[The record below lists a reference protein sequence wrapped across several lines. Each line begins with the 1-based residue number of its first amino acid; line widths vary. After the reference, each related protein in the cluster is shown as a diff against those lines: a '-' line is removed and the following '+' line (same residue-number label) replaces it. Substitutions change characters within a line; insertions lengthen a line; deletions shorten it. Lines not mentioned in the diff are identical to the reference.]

1 MMNRGIIL
9 LLFVS
14 VLLCIGC
21 SDTQHY
27 KFTLRGNLEGIMDG
41 EVALLKPFKN
51 EVLCS
56 TRIEGGKFELKGCL
70 EAPGQF
76 GLKVGERSFLVFM
89 DGHDMRLDG
98 AYESL
103 SANDLK
109 GSPAN
114 DLEREYRD
122 LINKEYYGRQWPLL
136 EEYKQADDA
145 GDVKLADKVMT
156 QVIRLEDTRY
166 ELTREFARQHPDNIF
181 SAYASEQIG
190 REVYRYAKGLYEVLG
205 AKVRE
210 SQWGIALKKHVDDLV
225 TSIEGTEVPDFTVTD
240 EEGNKVSMSSLR
252 GSVVVLDFW
261 ASWCGPCRKEMK
273 SLRELY
279 KELEGQGVRFVSISL
294 DDSEERWKKA
304 CEEEQI
310 PWLSALAEGGWE
322 KSTIRKALG
331 IESIPHIIV
340 VDKEGKIAAKN
351 ARRNI
356 LWERL
361 EEILNKK

>member
-1 MMNRGIIL
+1 MNRGIIL

-109 GSPAN
+109 GSPTN

-261 ASWCGPCRKEMK
+261 ASWCGPCRKEGENVK
-273 SLRELY
+273 AIY
-279 KELEGQGVRFVSISL
+279 KDFHDKGFDVLGVSL
-294 DDSEERWKKA
+294 DNKLDAWKKA
-304 CEEEQI
+304 IQDD
-310 PWLSALAEGGWE
+310 
-322 KSTIRKALG
+322 G
-331 IESIPHIIV
+331 IEWGQVSDLQGWKTPMTKLYDFHAIPYLLLVDGEGRIV
-340 VDKEGKIAAKN
+340 AKN
-351 ARRNI
+351 LRGEALRAKVA
-356 LWERL
+356 
-361 EEILNKK
+361 EICGK

>member
-1 MMNRGIIL
+1 M
-9 LLFVS
+9 
-14 VLLCIGC
+14 
-21 SDTQHY
+21 
-27 KFTLRGNLEGIMDG
+27 
-41 EVALLKPFKN
+41 
-51 EVLCS
+51 
-56 TRIEGGKFELKGCL
+56 
-70 EAPGQF
+70 
-76 GLKVGERSFLVFM
+76 
-89 DGHDMRLDG
+89 
-98 AYESL
+98 
-103 SANDLK
+103 
-109 GSPAN
+109 
-114 DLEREYRD
+114 
-122 LINKEYYGRQWPLL
+122 
-136 EEYKQADDA
+136 
-145 GDVKLADKVMT
+145 
-156 QVIRLEDTRY
+156 
-166 ELTREFARQHPDNIF
+166 
-181 SAYASEQIG
+181 
-190 REVYRYAKGLYEVLG
+190 
-205 AKVRE
+205 
-210 SQWGIALKKHVDDLV
+210 
-225 TSIEGTEVPDFTVTD
+225 TD

-356 LWERL
+356 LRERL